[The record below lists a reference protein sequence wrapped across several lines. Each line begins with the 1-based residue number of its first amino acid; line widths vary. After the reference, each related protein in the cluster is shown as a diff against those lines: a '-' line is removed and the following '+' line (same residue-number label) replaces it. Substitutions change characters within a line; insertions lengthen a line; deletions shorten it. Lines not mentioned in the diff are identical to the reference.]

1 MLTACSNIEIWPSDV
16 EEWPGSPP
24 LWFILYHFKHLVDL
38 HNLQDEVFIRELPTA
53 IRCQSKRLRENN
65 SKAWMSRLLS
75 GEAPYFDLQSALKE
89 SPEIY
94 DSIEDV
100 RSAFVVQPELE
111 VFDTFAISEPWTKQY
126 VHKSLQD
133 LHHTGIINIAK
144 QLREKFPA
152 SLHDHVVRRV
162 EKLLVAAIKEKSAFN
177 IQCIG
182 GFILTEEQYSIVKE
196 ALLEHAK
203 ESAVL
208 QWQQLKDSP
217 EAEIKFDISII
228 TRMVTDDRPLLVELI
243 RERSVERAAEE
254 KYWSEI
260 GEQETQNEIEFA
272 AFWSDRVVSRTTVY
286 NKGLA
291 AIEDAKLK
299 DQLSDLLAMYI
310 QKELIPDAISKARSQ
325 ALVRSRKTRKNI
337 QKLETTLGAS
347 ETEINAIVSTIEKF
361 NKKQLVN
368 PADPATIEDTKKAMM
383 QDMLRRLQKQQKA
396 SDGPV
401 LFLTLVILL
410 TAKHCSGVVY
420 ATGKFAPKLM
430 KQLKVSLKQEQYE
443 QLEQWKEAAKA
454 GGLGAEDRENMR
466 KMAET

>member
-1 MLTACSNIEIWPSDV
+1 VCSNIEIWPSDAK
-16 EEWPGSPP
+16 EWPGSPP
-24 LWFILYHFKHLVDL
+24 IWLILHHFKHLVGL

-65 SKAWMSRLLS
+65 PRAWASRLLS
-75 GEAPYFDLQSALKE
+75 GEAPYFDLQVALKE

-94 DSIEDV
+94 DSIDEV

-111 VFDTFAISEPWTKQY
+111 VFDSFAISESWTMQY

-133 LHHTGIINIAK
+133 LHHMGIINIAQ

-152 SLHDHVVRRV
+152 SLHDHMVHRV
-162 EKLLVAAIKEKSAFN
+162 EKLLIAAAKEKPALN
-177 IQCIG
+177 IQCTG
-182 GFILTEEQYSIVKE
+182 GFILTEQQYGIEKE
-196 ALLEHAK
+196 ALLEHARK
-203 ESAVL
+203 SAVF
-208 QWQQLKDSP
+208 QWQQFKDSP
-217 EAEIKFDISII
+217 EAEMKFDISSI
-228 TRMVTDDRPLLVELI
+228 TSKVADDRPFLVELI
-243 RERSVERAAEE
+243 KDRSVERAAEE

-260 GEQETQNEIEFA
+260 AQQETQNEIDFA
-272 AFWSDRVVSRTTVY
+272 TFWSDRVDSRTIVY
-286 NKGLA
+286 HEGLA

-299 DQLSDLLAMYI
+299 DQLSDLLAIYI
-310 QKELIPDAISKARSQ
+310 QKELIPDVISKARSQ

-337 QKLETTLGAS
+337 QKLETTIGAA
-347 ETEINAIVSTIEKF
+347 ETEINAVVTTIDKF

-368 PADPATIEDTKKAMM
+368 PADAATIENTKKAMM

-410 TAKHCSGVVY
+410 TAKHYSGVIY

-430 KQLKVSLKQEQYE
+430 KLLKVNLEQELYE
-443 QLEQWKEAAKA
+443 QLEKWKEAAKA
-454 GGLGAEDRENMR
+454 GSLSAEDRENM
-466 KMAET
+466 KKIAET